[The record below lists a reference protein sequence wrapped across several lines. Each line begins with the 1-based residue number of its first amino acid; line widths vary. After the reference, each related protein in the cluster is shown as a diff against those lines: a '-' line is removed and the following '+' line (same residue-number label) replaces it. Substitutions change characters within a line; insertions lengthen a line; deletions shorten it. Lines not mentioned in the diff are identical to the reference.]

1 MTLLSRTCDGRNCSL
16 EPVTLTW
23 PNKQKKI
30 YIYIYIY
37 VALVS
42 THLITPLFAKQYK
55 AGLGGTIRKRYS
67 INNQVIR
74 KMLTS

>member
-23 PNKQKKI
+23 PNKQKKD
-30 YIYIYIY
+30 IYIY

-67 INNQVIR
+67 INNKVIR

>member
-23 PNKQKKI
+23 PNKQKK
-30 YIYIYIY
+30 IYIY